1 MRRTS
6 VLIIGGGPAGAAS
19 AIALA
24 RAGFAPEILERSRE
38 PHESVCG
45 GFLSVDTLAALE
57 ALGLDAAELGACPI
71 DRLRVVSGAARAT
84 VPLPFRAAGLSRR
97 RLDSV
102 LLEEAVRSGAAVHR
116 GVAARMTYPS
126 SRAVRTSEDDLILA
140 ESLFVASGKHDL
152 RGAPRS
158 ADRGSVGI
166 RTELPPSAERT
177 AELSGVIELHLFDEG
192 YAGLLLQEDRSCNVC
207 LSVSARRMAGAGSIE
222 ALLSAVFTEAPLL
235 AARIDGQLQRRWQ
248 AVAGIPYGWMARGTE
263 PGVFRIG
270 DQAGV
275 LASLVGDG
283 LGLALSSGISAAQ
296 ALIDH
301 GVEAAPQWQRRFS
314 SAVRAP
320 VAISALLRIAA
331 ARPLSRKLL
340 MAAIGGVPRLAS
352 MSASLTRMPAGSM
365 AAPRA

>member
-1 MRRTS
+1 
-6 VLIIGGGPAGAAS
+6 
-19 AIALA
+19 
-24 RAGFAPEILERSRE
+24 
-38 PHESVCG
+38 
-45 GFLSVDTLAALE
+45 
-57 ALGLDAAELGACPI
+57 
-71 DRLRVVSGAARAT
+71 
-84 VPLPFRAAGLSRR
+84 
-97 RLDSV
+97 
-102 LLEEAVRSGAAVHR
+102 
-116 GVAARMTYPS
+116 
-126 SRAVRTSEDDLILA
+126 
-140 ESLFVASGKHDL
+140 
-152 RGAPRS
+152 
-158 ADRGSVGI
+158 
-166 RTELPPSAERT
+166 
-177 AELSGVIELHLFDEG
+177 VIELHLFDEG